1 MRAVG
6 SRWQRRSLLTKT
18 LKAQILGDPAYACA
32 DAVPGVFTFLGIR
45 NETIGSVHG
54 LHTPRFTMDEA
65 QLPLGAALHASMAFA
80 GLRWAA
86 DGAAATPSAQ
96 GAGHEEL

>member
-1 MRAVG
+1 MDVQDRAAC
-6 SRWQRRSLLTKT
+6 RH
-18 LKAQILGDPAYACA
+18 KAAETQLHIDDSAACAYA
-32 DAVPGVFTFLGIR
+32 DKVPGVFTFLGIR
-45 NETIGSVHG
+45 NETVGSVHG

-86 DGAAATPSAQ
+86 GGAAATPNVQ
-96 GAGHEEL
+96 GAGHSEL

>member
-1 MRAVG
+1 MWRHPG
-6 SRWQRRSLLTKT
+6 LTGVLVT
-18 LKAQILGDPAYACA
+18 LACVST
-32 DAVPGVFTFLGIR
+32 DTVPGVFTFLGIR
-45 NETIGSVHG
+45 NESVGSVHG

-86 DGAAATPSAQ
+86 GRAAATPSVQ
-96 GAGHEEL
+96 GAGHSEL